1 MKHFTKFGFWYLM
14 IFMTALI
21 LVSFEKRKTFRL
33 EFDEQQVNL
42 LWNVVDQSTAPHNQV
57 KAVQSM
63 LEQQLLPQ
71 MDSTKKK

>member
-1 MKHFTKFGFWYLM
+1 MV
-14 IFMTALI
+14 FMTALI
-21 LVSFEKRKTFRL
+21 LVSFNKRKTFRL

-57 KAVQSM
+57 KAVQSI